1 MAVYTSVSDTQLSA
15 FLEHYDAGE
24 AISFKGIAEGVEN
37 SNYLLRTTRATYILT
52 LYEKRVAEAD
62 LPFFLGLMV
71 HLSSRGMNT
80 PVTIA
85 GKDGALYRE
94 LNGRPA
100 ALISFLDGVSVSH
113 PEVDHCRQLGSALAR
128 FHIASIGFDL
138 TRANSLGQKDWR
150 ALFEKCRERADEV
163 ETGLAALIDKE
174 LEKLDAIWPSHL
186 PRGIIHADLFP
197 DNVFFLGQDFSGIID
212 PYFACEDMLAYDL
225 AICINAWCFEDD
237 GPGAVSF
244 DKAKARAMISG
255 YSQVRPFSELELD
268 GLPLLCRGAALRFLL
283 TRLHDWLFH
292 PDGALVEP
300 KSPQDFVERL
310 KFHAAITGPSDY
322 GLS

>member
-1 MAVYTSVSDTQLSA
+1 MAVYTPVSDLELNA
-15 FLEHYDAGE
+15 FLENYDAGE
-24 AISFKGIAEGVEN
+24 ALSFKGIAEGVEN
-37 SNYLLRTTRATYILT
+37 SNYLLRTTKATYILT

-71 HLSSRGMNT
+71 HLSSKGMNC

-100 ALISFLDGVSVSH
+100 ALISFLDGVSISH
-113 PEVDHCRQLGSALAR
+113 PDVGHCRQLGSALAQ

-138 TRANSLGQKDWR
+138 KRPNTLGQKDWR
-150 ALFEKCRERADEV
+150 PLFEKCRVRADEV
-163 ETGLAALIDKE
+163 EPGLAGLIDKE

-197 DNVFFLGQDFSGIID
+197 DNVFFLGHDFSGIID

-225 AICINAWCFEDD
+225 AVCLNAWCFDAD
-237 GPGAVSF
+237 GFNKV
-244 DKAKARAMISG
+244 KARAMISG

-292 PDGALVEP
+292 PDGALVAP
-300 KSPQDFVERL
+300 KSPAEFIERL
-310 KFHAAITGPSDY
+310 KFHLSVTGPSDY